1 MPWVK
6 FTTKRRSGRAVRG
19 FGLRTVR
26 PFFLFPF
33 AIFLLACGCRS
44 NNRYDLIEAEL
55 RTRNRELEEARAE
68 LQNAKL
74 TGGAYQ
80 RAAECGVPGPAAS
93 PRGQAPA
100 LSIKDIRLGSGTG
113 GLDVDG
119 RPGDEALQV
128 VIVPADDDGS
138 AIKVPGRVQVTA
150 FEISQSGLKTPIGLW
165 DVPPDILHKH
175 WKSGLLTTGYVL
187 VLQWDRPPTT
197 EKLRILVRL
206 TTLDGRTFEADKD
219 VPVTPLPG
227 LVPRPGV
234 EELPPPAIVPENPKK
249 AAVMLPA
256 QPG

>member
-1 MPWVK
+1 
-6 FTTKRRSGRAVRG
+6 
-19 FGLRTVR
+19 
-26 PFFLFPF
+26 
-33 AIFLLACGCRS
+33 LLIGIVALTGCRS
-44 NNRYDLIEAEL
+44 NNRYDSIEAEL

-74 TGGAYQ
+74 LGGAYQ
-80 RAAECGVPGPAAS
+80 RAGECGVSGPAAE
-93 PRGQAPA
+93 PRGQAP
-100 LSIKDIRLGSGTG
+100 LSVRTIKLGSGTG

-128 VIVPADDDGS
+128 VLVPADEDGS

-150 FEISQSGLKTPIGLW
+150 FEISRSGLKTPIGLW
-165 DVPPDILHKH
+165 DVPPEVLHKH

-206 TTLDGRTFEADKD
+206 TTLDGRTFETDKD
-219 VPVTPLPG
+219 VNVTPLPG
-227 LVPRPGV
+227 LGPRPGV

-249 AAVMLPA
+249 QAAILLPA
-256 QPG
+256 RPG